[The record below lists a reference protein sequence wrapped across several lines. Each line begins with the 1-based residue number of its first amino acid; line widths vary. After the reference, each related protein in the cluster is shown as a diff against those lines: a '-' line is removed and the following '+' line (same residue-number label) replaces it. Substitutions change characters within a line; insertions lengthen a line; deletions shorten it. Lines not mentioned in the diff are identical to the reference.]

1 MQQYNKNRVQLNLII
16 NDIDLYSFMLDVKK
30 EKKLAP
36 FIINLVSAYYYDTRV
51 QEAYNNYING
61 NIENIPSDTSNT
73 DFIDEA
79 QKNLFAM
86 GAITEA
92 LKGTITDSLQ
102 DNMMQVK
109 NILSDKEGIVDN
121 ADFGEPLA
129 KLDTN
134 SSNKDTKQNIETDR
148 IAKLEEQM
156 VAMMDMLNSLKA
168 NNQNEGDVHIYKEE
182 PKIYKEEPI
191 EVYTNPKNTEHSK
204 PLIEKVG
211 SANIEKSDNVVGT
224 TDNNEDGKDA
234 LNALMDSF

>member
-16 NDIDLYSFMLDVKK
+16 NDIDLYAFMLDVKK
-30 EKKLAP
+30 DKKLAP

-51 QEAYNNYING
+51 QEAYENYING
-61 NIENIPSDTSNT
+61 NIENKSSNDTSNT

-92 LKGTITDSLQ
+92 LKGTIADSLQ

-109 NILSDKEGIVDN
+109 SILSDKEGIVDN
-121 ADFGEPLA
+121 VDFGEPLA
-129 KLDTN
+129 KLGTN
-134 SSNKDTKQNIETDR
+134 TNNGNIDKTKQCQGVEADR

-156 VAMMDMLNSLKA
+156 NAMMSMLNSLTA
-168 NNQNEGDVHIYKEE
+168 SSNQARGVSNINTQPFKEE
-182 PKIYKEEPI
+182 QVELYS
-191 EVYTNPKNTEHSK
+191 NPKNMEQSK

-211 SANIEKSDNVVGT
+211 SANVEEPEI
-224 TDNNEDGKDA
+224 TDSSEDGKDA
-234 LNALMDSF
+234 LDELMNSF